1 MNEDN
6 TKNKLKMQ
14 DIINEIDNLRKYNSE
29 LFNSVKGDKLENYL
43 RALDKSIIKAQNMA
57 EIIYT
62 KDLK

>member
-43 RALDKSIIKAQNMA
+43 RALDKSIIKAQNIA